1 MNQDPYSLKEDQ
13 EMRKVFSSVGVAWL
27 LTLVFSLYADNESKP
42 SAAVKTGP
50 AESNTVKIDNFSFTP
65 PTMTIPAGT
74 QVTWVNHDDVPHN
87 IVSTEKRFTSPVL
100 DTDERFS
107 YSFTAP
113 GTYDYYC
120 SLHPRMT
127 AKIIVK

>member
-1 MNQDPYSLKEDQ
+1 MK
-13 EMRKVFSSVGVAWL
+13 KVYWSIGLALL
-27 LTLVFSLYADNESKP
+27 LTLVVSLYADNERKP
-42 SAAVKTGP
+42 SAGAEKDP
-50 AESNTVKIDNFSFTP
+50 AETNTVKIDNFSFS
-65 PTMTIPAGT
+65 PTTITVPVGT
-74 QVTWVNHDDVPHN
+74 EVTWVNHDDVPHN

-107 YSFTAP
+107 YGFTAA

-127 AKIIVK
+127 AEIIVK